1 MISQF
6 HKTSF
11 MKIVSFQ
18 VTRTVKAKYIHFKEH
33 QQMTWCQKALYL
45 NVGLLLEILL
55 VFLGSSSV
63 VKRGF
68 STVRSVLRENR
79 LSMKN

>member
-18 VTRTVKAKYIHFKEH
+18 VKRTAKAKYIHFKEH
-33 QQMTWCQKALYL
+33 QQMTWCRKALYL
-45 NVGLLLEILL
+45 NVGL
-55 VFLGSSSV
+55 
-63 VKRGF
+63 
-68 STVRSVLRENR
+68 
-79 LSMKN
+79 